1 MAVLS
6 RRVLLLMLFYVFCR
20 QAHCAAIDHLSEKG
34 SNDGT
39 LKGNVPV
46 PNDHVNG
53 DESGRP
59 AVPGG
64 DLNNGDESDRP
75 AVPGGDVNIGDESGR
90 PAVPGGDVNIGKMH
104 QAQGGGANKVP
115 GQDHPK
121 RQRKFP
127 QFKLSEVRECREDVQ
142 KYCNPN
148 IADNNFEIIDCL
160 QSDEKVSTFI
170 SIRVKLQVTT
180 IHIAFNAYR
189 RLTGM
194 HTGTICSI

>member
-20 QAHCAAIDHLSEKG
+20 QAHCAAIDPLSGKG
-34 SNDGT
+34 SKDGT
-39 LKGNVPV
+39 LKVNEPV
-46 PNDHVNG
+46 TNDHFNG

-59 AVPGG
+59 AA
-64 DLNNGDESDRP
+64 L
-75 AVPGGDVNIGDESGR
+75 GGDVNMIR
-90 PAVPGGDVNIGKMH
+90 KTH
-104 QAQGGGANKVP
+104 QAGGANKVP
-115 GQDHPK
+115 GGQDHPK

-142 KYCNPN
+142 KYCNPK

-160 QSDEKVSTFI
+160 QSDEKVTKFI

-189 RLTGM
+189 KLAGM

>member
-34 SNDGT
+34 SKDGT

-46 PNDHVNG
+46 PNDHVN
-53 DESGRP
+53 
-59 AVPGG
+59 
-64 DLNNGDESDRP
+64 
-75 AVPGGDVNIGDESGR
+75 GDESGR

-142 KYCNPN
+142 KYCNPK

-160 QSDEKVSTFI
+160 QSDEKVTKFI

>member
-20 QAHCAAIDHLSEKG
+20 QAHCAAIEKVSDDNKLSK
-34 SNDGT
+34 DGT
-39 LKGNVPV
+39 LKGKVLG
-46 PNDHVNG
+46 PNDRAESGV
-53 DESGRP
+53 ESGRP
-59 AVPGG
+59 AP
-64 DLNNGDESDRP
+64 
-75 AVPGGDVNIGDESGR
+75 
-90 PAVPGGDVNIGKMH
+90 H
-104 QAQGGGANKVP
+104 QAGGPNKFP

-121 RQRKFP
+121 RQKKFP

-142 KYCNPN
+142 KYCNPK

-160 QSDEKVSTFI
+160 QSDEKVTKFI

-189 RLTGM
+189 KLAGM
-194 HTGTICSI
+194 HTGTIYSI

>member
-34 SNDGT
+34 SKDGT

-64 DLNNGDESDRP
+64 DLNNGDDSD
-75 AVPGGDVNIGDESGR
+75 R

-142 KYCNPN
+142 KYCNPK

-160 QSDEKVSTFI
+160 QSDEKVTKFI

>member
-20 QAHCAAIDHLSEKG
+20 QAHCAVLNKLSTNNKL
-34 SNDGT
+34 SKDGT
-39 LKGNVPV
+39 MKGNVEE
-46 PNDHVNG
+46 PNDRAEVG

-59 AVPGG
+59 AP
-64 DLNNGDESDRP
+64 P
-75 AVPGGDVNIGDESGR
+75 GDVNNNMIR
-90 PAVPGGDVNIGKMH
+90 KTH
-104 QAQGGGANKVP
+104 QAGGANKVP
-115 GQDHPK
+115 GGQDHPQ

-142 KYCNPN
+142 KYCNPK

-160 QSDEKVSTFI
+160 QSDEKVTKFI

-189 RLTGM
+189 RLAGM